1 MAKEKDSESIF
12 DARMIITIIL
22 AIVIISAG
30 VLGYKYLSGTQDPF
44 AGSGQ
49 VAQMGDRVA
58 INYTGMFEDGRV
70 FDTSLIDVA
79 DNDVLYPKALSFQ
92 EKTGYQPLLFTIG
105 ENEVIDGFEEG
116 VMNMGINQTKTI
128 YVPPEKGYGDANL
141 DLIEEMSLVEI
152 LPMYTSDLNISSFE
166 DAYLLDAVVGTTV
179 TEINWGWNATVY
191 FVDEYLEEVI
201 LKHEPVMG
209 EIIHYNTAWDCEV
222 IGIDSSTNGGEITIR
237 HLLTSSDA
245 NKIYLMDDMGR
256 PFIVTDVDTDA
267 GIAKLDFNREVVG
280 KTLIF
285 KITLVQIIEE

>member
-79 DNDVLYPKALSFQ
+79 EDDVLYPKALSFQ

-105 ENEVIDGFEEG
+105 DNEVIAGFEE
-116 VMNMGINQTKTI
+116 VVLNMGINQTKTI
-128 YVPPEKGYGDANL
+128 YVPPEKGYGDANP
-141 DLIEEMSLVEI
+141 DLIEDMSLVET
-152 LPMYTSDLNISSFE
+152 LPMYTSDLNKTAFE
-166 DAYLLDAVVGTTV
+166 DKYLIDAVVGTTFTD
-179 TEINWGWNATVY
+179 TEWGWNATVY
-191 FVDEYLEEVI
+191 FVDEYL
-201 LKHEPVMG
+201 
-209 EIIHYNTAWDCEV
+209 D
-222 IGIDSSTNGGEITIR
+222 
-237 HLLTSSDA
+237 
-245 NKIYLMDDMGR
+245 
-256 PFIVTDVDTDA
+256 
-267 GIAKLDFNREVVG
+267 EVVIKDG
-280 KTLIF
+280 VAYSDQGVNL
-285 KITLVQIIEE
+285 L